1 MPQSR
6 NPKDV
11 DPLKLWLLPEFGLIN
26 QAHNMTQ
33 KKLKAKSN
41 VNTKANLEK
50 YENSHT
56 DGFNKGYN
64 AGLAQAANEMNKR
77 LATLTSLTHELSL
90 YKNNLDQNFKNEVYQ
105 FITMLCEKILLEKF
119 KTSSDTIM
127 NIVNRGLEVIDNNS
141 SSLKIFCNDNLLQ
154 ILNQQKEISENKKIV
169 LEKDDKLL
177 DYAFR
182 IESDKQFLKFDLHA
196 SVAQLID
203 ESKDAF
209 MGSITK
215 K

>member
-1 MPQSR
+1 MTQSR

-11 DPLKLWLLPEFGLIN
+11 ESHKMWLLPEFGLVN

-33 KKLKAKSN
+33 KKLKAKSI
-41 VNTKANLEK
+41 VNTQANLQK
-50 YENSHT
+50 YEKDNA
-56 DGFNKGYN
+56 DGFKKGYD
-64 AGLAQAANEMNKR
+64 AGLLQATNEMNKR
-77 LATLTSLTHELSL
+77 LATLSSLANELST
-90 YKNNLDQNFKNEVYQ
+90 YKNNLDDQFKNEVYQ
-105 FITMLCEKILLEKF
+105 FITLMCEKILLEKF
-119 KTSSDTIM
+119 NYSTDAIM
-127 NIVNRGLEVIDNNS
+127 NIVNRGLEVIDSNAAM
-141 SSLKIFCNDNLLQ
+141 LKIFCNDNLLQ

-177 DYAFR
+177 DFAFR
-182 IESDKQFLKFDLHA
+182 IESDKQFLKFDLHG

-209 MGSITK
+209 IGCITK